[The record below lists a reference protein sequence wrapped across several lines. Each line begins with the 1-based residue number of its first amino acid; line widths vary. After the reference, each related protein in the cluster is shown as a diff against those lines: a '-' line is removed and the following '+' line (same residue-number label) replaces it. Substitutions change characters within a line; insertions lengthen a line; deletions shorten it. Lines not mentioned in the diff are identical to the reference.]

1 MSTKQNQDKSKAS
14 HSPADKKSVR
24 AEFIDHMV
32 RQLWLNHAFRGTTVI
47 YGWRGTT
54 LHLRIPNKKTW

>member
-1 MSTKQNQDKSKAS
+1 MSTKPEQRKTNAVSTG
-14 HSPADKKSVR
+14 HDKKSVR